1 MAVLVPAIQADHAT
15 IAAIKR
21 QLALDLM
28 SMVKDANG
36 GIDVVYRPLR
46 PTDLNNGTTLGRT
59 VSGSLT
65 GGTVATDIFSTWTN
79 LTAVQAVGIYGYA
92 ALSANPLIDE
102 IQFVVG
108 AGGGSQTL
116 AIVELDEMYAL
127 QESVG
132 YFVPPICWQPNEH
145 LGIALL
151 AGTSVTNE
159 PISLM
164 GYIAE
169 PAGKTVVR
177 PRTLVTRGGAPA
189 IPGMI

>member
-1 MAVLVPAIQADHAT
+1 MAVLIPAVQADHAT
-15 IAAIKR
+15 VAAMKR

-46 PTDLNNGTTLGRT
+46 PTDLNNGTVLGRT
-59 VSGSLT
+59 VSGALT
-65 GGTVATDIFSTWTN
+65 GGTVATDIFSSWTN
-79 LTAVQAVGIYGYA
+79 LTAVQAVGIYGFA
-92 ALSANPLIDE
+92 SLAANPLIDE

-108 AGGGSQTL
+108 SGGGSQTL
-116 AIVELDEMYAL
+116 AIIELDEIYAL
-127 QESVG
+127 QEAVG
-132 YFVPPICWQPNEH
+132 YFLPPVVWQPNEH
-145 LGIALL
+145 VGVALL

-159 PISLM
+159 QISLL
-164 GYIAE
+164 GYVAE

-177 PRTLVTRGGAPA
+177 PRTLVSRGGMPA